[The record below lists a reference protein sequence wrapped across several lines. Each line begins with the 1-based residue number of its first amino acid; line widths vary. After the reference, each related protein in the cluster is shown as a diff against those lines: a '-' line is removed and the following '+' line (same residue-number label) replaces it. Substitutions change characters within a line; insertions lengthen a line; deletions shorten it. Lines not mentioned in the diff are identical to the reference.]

1 MVKMILN
8 GKIINIKESP
18 GLKFFGLFLGG
29 WLFYVLVV
37 LIGAKAK
44 TTVKVKEVNG
54 QAKKIT
60 SPSKPKVKTVKKV
73 YSLPE

>member
-1 MVKMILN
+1 M
-8 GKIINIKESP
+8 
-18 GLKFFGLFLGG
+18 
-29 WLFYVLVV
+29 YVLVV
-37 LIGAKAK
+37 LIGANAK

-73 YSLPE
+73 YSLPGQNPRLVFNCFTAFFL